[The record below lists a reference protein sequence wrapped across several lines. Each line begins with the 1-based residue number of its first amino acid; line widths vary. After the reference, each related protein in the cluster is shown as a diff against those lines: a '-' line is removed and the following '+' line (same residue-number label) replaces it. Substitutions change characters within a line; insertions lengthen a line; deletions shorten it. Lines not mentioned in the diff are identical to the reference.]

1 MSKTCIPFNYCHCV
15 FFFTCALIDL
25 KIKYGFL
32 CESTGET
39 CWCLKH
45 DRVMSLLDKEKKMNH
60 PMTLYR
66 FISVLERTNIL
77 TYTQSTVA
85 FDSIYE
91 QTILQGYYKH
101 ISNT

>member
-1 MSKTCIPFNYCHCV
+1 MK
-15 FFFTCALIDL
+15 
-25 KIKYGFL
+25 
-32 CESTGET
+32 
-39 CWCLKH
+39 
-45 DRVMSLLDKEKKMNH
+45 H
-60 PMTLYR
+60 PMVLYR
-66 FISVLERTNIL
+66 FISTIERVQIL